1 MKKNVLKGLSD
12 IFEFLTPVRV
22 LIFIGVSLFF
32 WWFILGDQGVYQVR
46 DLMNMNKNL
55 TQDRK
60 DLNDEIDQLKRER
73 EILLNP
79 EDIEMVIRSELGYIK
94 PGEVV
99 FEEKK

>member
-1 MKKNVLKGLSD
+1 
-12 IFEFLTPVRV
+12 
-22 LIFIGVSLFF
+22 
-32 WWFILGDQGVYQVR
+32 
-46 DLMNMNKNL
+46 MNMNKNL

-60 DLNDEIDQLKRER
+60 DLNDEIDQLKKER
-73 EILLNP
+73 EMLLNP